1 MLWLFVWFLLSV
13 FVMGAFAWTTRI
25 LFAQKKEWAVF
36 AARYKLKY
44 EKGPLLGSPSVQG
57 AFKGYRIGIF
67 SEPQRT
73 PDARGVRF
81 RTAVEVSAHVSM
93 PTVGAVGI
101 GDISALLGPLDMQ
114 QTYTPNSQYWDERF
128 FLKSHDSL
136 FLESFLT
143 EERLKPLGEFLKMRC
158 DTAILLFDRQN
169 MLLRLETADPYADA
183 KRLGGLVGKMVETA
197 NAVFPKGQQAPEQ
210 VSEPASALAP
220 ESPPKE

>member
-1 MLWLFVWFLLSV
+1 MRKESFNVLWLFVWFLLSA
-13 FVMGAFAWTTRI
+13 FVLGAFAWTTRI
-25 LFAQKKEWAVF
+25 LFAQKKEWAAF
-36 AARYKLKY
+36 AARHKLKY
-44 EKGPLLGSPSVQG
+44 EKGPLLGSPKVQG
-57 AFKGYRIGIF
+57 TFKGYQIGIF

-81 RTAVEVSAHVSM
+81 RTAVEISAHVSM

-101 GDISALLGPLDMQ
+101 GDISALLGPLEMQ
-114 QTYTPNSQYWDERF
+114 QSYTPNSQYWDERF

-143 EERLKPLGEFLKMRC
+143 EERLKPLSEFLKMRC

-183 KRLGGLVGKMVETA
+183 KRLGGLLGKMMATA
-197 NAVFPKGQQAPEQ
+197 NAVFPKEQGAQQEPE
-210 VSEPASALAP
+210 P
-220 ESPPKE
+220 SPPATE